1 MEDRGEDSL
10 LAKKA
15 KKKRNVGKSCVAYG
29 CKQRSCTATIN
40 MCPAITDDFSYQ
52 PITGDVSFHA
62 TKMFYHSSCF
72 VLFPWLPRRHWAAQ
86 PMKLRLVIYR
96 RSLAKLRLVRFI
108 KIVLEKTFDSFILK
122 IDENSGSTLRF
133 SYLPSKERFL

>member
-29 CKQRSCTATIN
+29 CVLLYSYYKYVDASLNKRISRHV
-40 MCPAITDDFSYQ
+40 TDDFSYQ

-72 VLFPWLPRRHWAAQ
+72 LLLPWLPRRHWAAQ
-86 PMKLRLVIYR
+86 PMKLCLVIYK
-96 RSLAKLRLVRFI
+96 RSL
-108 KIVLEKTFDSFILK
+108 IVTVLYTKEMRTLKFQLTLIDIYSFPCI
-122 IDENSGSTLRF
+122 I
-133 SYLPSKERFL
+133 